1 MGEEHSHSSAAA
13 AVSGGARYRRAL
25 LATFALTL
33 VFLIVEVAAG
43 LLTNSLALLSDA
55 GHMFTDVLGLGMAL
69 AAIQASQNAASHPQ
83 RTFGVYRL
91 EILAAL
97 ANAMLLFGVAVYVIV
112 EAIRRLTDPPDVVTG
127 AMLAVAILGL
137 AVNVVALFLLRAGAK
152 DNLNVKGAYL
162 EVVADAQGSVGVIV
176 AAVVMTITGWL
187 YADALIAAT
196 IGVFVLP
203 RAWRL
208 ARHAVRILIQAAP
221 PHVSTAALQRDL
233 AALTGVVDVHDVHV
247 WTLTSAMEVASA
259 HLMVRVGADSHAVL
273 DRAREVLHDRY
284 HIEHATLQVEPDDHR
299 GCEKVSW

>member
-162 EVVADAQGSVGVIV
+162 EVVADALGSVGVIV